1 VEGDLT
7 IHGVTKK
14 VKSKVTLVMA
24 GGKINANCNFSVR
37 AQDYKIEI
45 PSLVKEKFAEVK
57 AQTEIKPVASVVNE
71 ERAARRRA
79 RRGGRAL
86 LSEARLSP
94 ESGVGGQTLGSSQS
108 V

>member
-1 VEGDLT
+1 MS
-7 IHGVTKK
+7 GVTKSVTSA
-14 VKSKVTLVMA
+14 VKKA
-24 GGKINANCNFSVR
+24 GESVGL
-37 AQDYKIEI
+37 I
-45 PSLVKEKFAEVK
+45 KEKQATAASPLAEMAK
-57 AQTEIKPVASVVNE
+57 MATGKSESAIQRE
-71 ERAARRRA
+71 ELMARRRA

>member
-1 VEGDLT
+1 MSA
-7 IHGVTKK
+7 VTKPVTSV
-14 VKSKVTLVMA
+14 VKKA
-24 GGKINANCNFSVR
+24 GEAVGI
-37 AQDYKIEI
+37 I
-45 PSLVKEKFAEVK
+45 KEKQATAASPLAEMAK
-57 AQTEIKPVASVVNE
+57 MATGKSESATQRE
-71 ERAARRRA
+71 ELMARRRA